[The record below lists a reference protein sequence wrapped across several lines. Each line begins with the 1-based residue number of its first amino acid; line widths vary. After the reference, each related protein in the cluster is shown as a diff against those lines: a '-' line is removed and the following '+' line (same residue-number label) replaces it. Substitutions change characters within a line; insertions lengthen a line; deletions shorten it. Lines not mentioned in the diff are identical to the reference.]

1 MQIGNKVRGKSLAIY
16 LRKERENENL
26 DNNGLGRLK
35 WLELEIGSDKIIKE
49 VYIDEVGKTKKLDKA
64 IESIKNKDIKIL
76 LLWSIED
83 IEINKLVELVQVCT
97 DSRAK
102 ILSFCESDDYIRNI
116 KSCIRQ
122 YIRKR
127 LIRYKK
133 TS

>member
-1 MQIGNKVRGKSLAIY
+1 MQIESKVRGKSLAIY
-16 LRKERENENL
+16 LRKERVNENL

-35 WLELEIGSDKIIKE
+35 WLEFEIGSDKTVKE
-49 VYIDEVGKTKKLDKA
+49 IYIDELGETKKLDEA
-64 IESIKNKDIKIL
+64 IESISNKDIKIL

-97 DSRAK
+97 DSRTK
-102 ILSFCESDDYIRNI
+102 IISFCESDNYIKNI

>member
-1 MQIGNKVRGKSLAIY
+1 MQIGSKVRGKSLAIY
-16 LRKERENENL
+16 LRKERVNENL
-26 DNNGLGRLK
+26 TNNGLGRLK
-35 WLELEIGSDKIIKE
+35 WLELEMGSDKIVKE
-49 VYIDEVGKTKKLDKA
+49 IYIDELGEIKKLDEA
-64 IESIKNKDIKIL
+64 IASISNKDIKIL

-83 IEINKLVELVQVCT
+83 IEINKLVELVQACT
-97 DSRAK
+97 DSRTK
-102 ILSFCESDDYIRNI
+102 IISFCESDDYIKNI